1 MKLKRDPTKVES
13 CTQPSKQHNQT
24 VLDHIP
30 ESTQTI
36 IPMTPTKGRK
46 DQRSQIIDKKINPW
60 KQVK

>member
-1 MKLKRDPTKVES
+1 MILKLKRDPKKWNHAHNRA
-13 CTQPSKQHNQT
+13 KQHNQT

-46 DQRSQIIDKKINPW
+46 DQRSQIIDNNPW